1 MQNEIK
7 EDDSETNQDST
18 PLENPE
24 KEEDISKENDTTN
37 KNPPETSAKNEIKEY
52 LRSKTTEIQSS
63 PNKTNP
69 LNIKNNDN
77 KPLEKEIN
85 EKYNLD
91 NSALSDTD
99 ISDNETDTIKTRTA
113 ANKKMDLN
121 TFYKQGRQFFIMNSG
136 GTPIYSRYGDEIIN
150 CSLFATFSAIIT
162 KFTVFNGGD
171 TENLNYI
178 KNEYSL
184 IVFLKKGKIF
194 LIAVSNKNDSVSLL
208 YSQLE
213 LLYHQLLSIITN
225 DRMHALQE
233 KPATCAKFILD
244 SNPIFEQL
252 IEYTTHSLLAILK
265 SYQVLPIDNRNKLN
279 EICSK
284 NRGESLITALI
295 TATEK
300 EIFAMSKSS
309 VIELKY
315 SDMLL
320 IQCLITIK
328 ILSGDKELWLPIC
341 MPGISADGLLQLYY
355 NYDPSNQYG
364 ILYITE
370 KQENTSKNTFTESSK
385 KIYDEIKEKNL
396 MPLLDKALETKK
408 NADFI
413 KEEILNNPQEINLE
427 NLKEFIKNTFSNKN
441 AKNKGKSFYPNE
453 IMQKNPTFTEA
464 YKNFTTSMIS
474 PSLTNNLGNINNIN
488 NASAS
493 TKLTSIG
500 KIICKQNSKNDPF
513 LKLNYGI
520 INHRIYSQYFCV
532 NIHSYDCLTKE
543 EKYIMKSY
551 IKLYDYFCSFKNL
564 NIGDNFFHIEKDN
577 KFSHGIYVTET
588 YLFLGTFNVFKP
600 TNEINDVFKNLA
612 KVVKQN
618 ENNLFVS
625 LKQG

>member
-52 LRSKTTEIQSS
+52 LRSKTAEIQSS

-69 LNIKNNDN
+69 PNIKNNDN

-99 ISDNETDTIKTRTA
+99 ISDNETETIKTRTA

-295 TATEK
+295 TATDK

>member
-7 EDDSETNQDST
+7 EDDSDTNQDST

-24 KEEDISKENDTTN
+24 KEEDITKENDTTN

-69 LNIKNNDN
+69 PNIKNNDN

-99 ISDNETDTIKTRTA
+99 ISDNETETIKTSTA

-493 TKLTSIG
+493 TKLISIG

>member
-7 EDDSETNQDST
+7 EDDSDTNQDST

-69 LNIKNNDN
+69 PNIKNNDN

-121 TFYKQGRQFFIMNSG
+121 TFYKQDRQFFIMNSG

-295 TATEK
+295 TATDK

-493 TKLTSIG
+493 TKLISIG
-500 KIICKQNSKNDPF
+500 KIICK
-513 LKLNYGI
+513 
-520 INHRIYSQYFCV
+520 
-532 NIHSYDCLTKE
+532 
-543 EKYIMKSY
+543 
-551 IKLYDYFCSFKNL
+551 
-564 NIGDNFFHIEKDN
+564 
-577 KFSHGIYVTET
+577 
-588 YLFLGTFNVFKP
+588 
-600 TNEINDVFKNLA
+600 
-612 KVVKQN
+612 
-618 ENNLFVS
+618 
-625 LKQG
+625 